1 MKEQILY
8 RLEVAPLMILPL
20 ARSPFFSYA
29 SDTSVPKGSLVSISF
44 GKQMGEG
51 IVYDSQILPG
61 RKPIWMKYIEAVA
74 VPKFL
79 TDEQCELALAVSE
92 EYFTPLGKVLKHFL
106 PKRVKERTTK
116 KKIPR
121 QERLLA
127 LRPTKVE
134 RSVLENPLIKEKGN
148 PLFLD
153 TSLEQENGRLLSLL
167 TKEVY
172 RSKQQT
178 LIIVPE
184 ITLLPLL
191 MRTLCQYFPLDAMA
205 VLHSKLSDGAYFSAW
220 ERIRSGEA
228 EIIIST
234 RQGLFAPFR
243 NLGLIIITEEQDES
257 YKQWDMSP
265 RYHGKR
271 VAEFLAVIHKTTLL
285 FTSGTPSSETLA
297 RIESKSLLPLN
308 PLPNHPPASD
318 RLSII
323 NLRLERYRKNYS
335 PLSLELIQRIDEALT
350 RREQIL
356 LYINRQGLSAFSVCE
371 RCKEVFR
378 CKECEHPL
386 VNTEDGGFHCLNCRY
401 KTGSFP
407 SCPSCG
413 HLVFRHVGFGTE
425 KIERE
430 IRKRFPSARV
440 ARLDSSTQ
448 KVSGTLENI
457 VDSGLNGAIDILI
470 GTQMALKNPP
480 LPNLSLV
487 AMIDADSL
495 LLFPDFQ
502 ADERLFRDISRAL
515 RQTRVTTHGRVL
527 VQTFHPE
534 HAFFQ
539 KIATDGSTLFL
550 QKLIAERRDLAYPPF
565 ARFMSLSVSGKT
577 AAEAEKKAEKL
588 RTSLE
593 PYLEGLRMYPGKP
606 VERQKKRGLFES
618 QILIRFPET
627 LPQALRTFLQK
638 NNKDCIIDIDP
649 LSLR

>member
-29 SDTSVPKGSLVSISF
+29 SDTPVPKGSLISISF

-61 RKPIWMKYIEAVA
+61 RKPIWMKYIESVA
-74 VPKFL
+74 VPNFL
-79 TDEQCELALAVSE
+79 TEEQCELALVVSH

-116 KKIPR
+116 KMVSNQEKI
-121 QERLLA
+121 LI

-134 RSVLENPLIKEKGN
+134 RTVLENPLLKEQKHS
-148 PLFLD
+148 LFLD
-153 TSLEQENGRLLSLL
+153 TSLEKERGRLLSLI
-167 TKEVY
+167 TKQVY
-172 RSKQQT
+172 QSKQQT

-191 MRTLCQYFPLDAMA
+191 RRTLCRYFPLDAIA
-205 VLHSKLSDGAYFSAW
+205 ALHSKLSDGAYFTAW

-228 EIIIST
+228 KIIIGT
-234 RQGLFAPFR
+234 RQGLFAPFQ
-243 NLGLIIITEEQDES
+243 NLGLIIVTEEQDES

-271 VAEFLAVIHKTTLL
+271 VAEFLASIHKTTLL

-297 RIESKSLLPLN
+297 RIENKHLLPLH
-308 PLPNHPPASD
+308 PLPNHPPVGD

-335 PLSLELIQRIDEALT
+335 PLSHELIQRIDEALT

-430 IRKRFPSARV
+430 IEKRFPSARV
-440 ARLDSSTQ
+440 ARLDSTTQ
-448 KVSGTLENI
+448 KVSGALEKLMEN
-457 VDSGLNGAIDILI
+457 GLAGSVDILI

-515 RQTRVTTHGRVL
+515 RQTEATTHGRVI

-534 HAFFQ
+534 HTFFQ
-539 KIATDGSTLFL
+539 KIVTDGSTLFL
-550 QKLIAERRDLAYPPF
+550 QKLIAERRDLSYPPF

-577 AAEAEKKAEKL
+577 ATEAEKKAEKL
-588 RTSLE
+588 RVSLK
-593 PYLEGLRMYPGKP
+593 PYLDGLRMYPRKP
-606 VERQKKRGLFES
+606 VDRQIKRGLFES
-618 QILIRFPET
+618 QILIRFSDS
-627 LPQALRTFLQK
+627 LPPALRTFLQK
-638 NNKDCIIDIDP
+638 NSKDCIIDIDP

>member
-1 MKEQILY
+1 MKDQTLY

-20 ARSPFFSYA
+20 ARSPFFSYV
-29 SDTSVPKGSLVSISF
+29 SDAPVPKGSLVSISF

-51 IVYDSQILPG
+51 IVYDAQILPG
-61 RKPIWMKYIEAVA
+61 RKPIWMKYIEAVV
-74 VPKFL
+74 VPNFL
-79 TDEQCELALAVSE
+79 TDEQCELALAVGE

-106 PKRVKERTTK
+106 PKRVKERVSKNVVAK
-116 KKIPR
+116 KQK
-121 QERLLA
+121 RLI
-127 LRPTKVE
+127 LRPTKSE
-134 RSVLENPLIKEKGN
+134 RVLLDHSLLQTPQL

-153 TSLEQENGRLLSLL
+153 TSLAQDPDRLLSLL
-167 TKEVY
+167 AKEVSQ
-172 RSKQQT
+172 SKRQT
-178 LIIVPE
+178 LIVVPE
-184 ITLLPLL
+184 ITLIPLL
-191 MRTLCQYFPLDAMA
+191 ARALSRYSPADALA

-234 RQGLFAPFR
+234 RQGLFAPFQ

-297 RIESKSLLPLN
+297 RIESKHLLPLN
-308 PLPNHPPASD
+308 PIPNHPPAGN
-318 RLSII
+318 RLSVI

-350 RREQIL
+350 RKEQIL

-401 KTGSFP
+401 VTGSFP

-430 IRKRFPSARV
+430 IRKRFPLARV
-440 ARLDSSTQ
+440 ERLDSSTQ
-448 KVSGTLENI
+448 KVLGSFEKLVEN
-457 VDSGLNGAIDILI
+457 GLAGAIDILI

-515 RQTRVTTHGRVL
+515 RQTQATVHGRVL

-539 KIATDGSTLFL
+539 RIANDGSALFL
-550 QKLIAERRDLAYPPF
+550 QKLVTERRDLSYPPF
-565 ARFMSLSVSGKT
+565 ARFVSLSVQGKS
-577 AAEAEKKAEKL
+577 AVEAEKKSKQL
-588 RTSLE
+588 REALT
-593 PYLEGLRMYPGKP
+593 PYLDGLRLYPEKP
-606 VERQKKRGLFES
+606 VERQKRRGLFET

-627 LPQALRTFLQK
+627 LPSALRTFLQK
-638 NNKDCIIDIDP
+638 NSKDCIIDIDP
-649 LSLR
+649 LSLC